1 MSQSDP
7 LAGLLGSL
15 LGGGA
20 AGGSGVQPGQPAQG
34 GPAPDLGNLAAMLLG
49 GATAAQPAPA
59 APAAQPAAGGD
70 LGDLLGAFLGG
81 QNLASSPILGA
92 VAETLAAKLKL
103 PPATV
108 QLVLGFVV
116 SKLVAAL
123 TSAQAPATGRAAAPA
138 GLDMQ
143 GLLARAAQGKTVD
156 TKTLKASGLAKEL
169 AEYAGMN
176 SSTATKSLQ
185 VVLKSLGS
193 AMGS

>member
-20 AGGSGVQPGQPAQG
+20 APGSGAQAGQPAQG
-34 GPAPDLGNLAAMLLG
+34 GGAPDLGDLAAMLLG
-49 GATAAQPAPA
+49 GAAAPA
-59 APAAQPAAGGD
+59 APAPGPAAGGD
-70 LGDLLGAFLGG
+70 VGGLLGAFLGG

-92 VAETLAAKLKL
+92 VAEALAAKLKL

-123 TSAQAPATGRAAAPA
+123 TTPQAPAAGKSA

-143 GLLARAAQGKTVD
+143 GLLARAAQGQRVD
-156 TKTLKASGLAKEL
+156 TKTLRASGLTNEL
-169 AEYAGMN
+169 AQYAGIN
-176 SSTATKSLQ
+176 ASTASKSLQ

-193 AMGS
+193 ALGS